1 MEFYLQ
7 IKLSLATKILKG
19 QSMEVVLIYVNLV
32 NTTDGMH
39 RK

>member
-7 IKLSLATKILKG
+7 IKLSLATKMLRG
-19 QSMEVVLIYVNLV
+19 QSRELVLICVNLV